1 MPLDK
6 YTHCVIP
13 QQEQSLSR
21 LNHPAGRERP
31 DRIKWPAGA
40 LCRINPRGHCA
51 VARSTRQDRTIGRER
66 SEIPSLH
73 RTPPLRARGA
83 RLGRRVPQLP
93 HLAAPSSSPRLAC
106 GFRFTPKAPA
116 SGQQWPPRQQEVEE
130 PGNLEGARVVGGE
143 EERWRDLLLTKAR
156 ATAAAAAGAGGTISW
171 AAIMRSSRRGRSGGR
186 ALGLRR

>member
-130 PGNLEGARVVGGE
+130 PGNLEGARVVGGRRRKVE
-143 EERWRDLLLTKAR
+143 RLAPDKSEGDCCGGGRSRRDHFLGCDHEVVSEREERR
-156 ATAAAAAGAGGTISW
+156 
-171 AAIMRSSRRGRSGGR
+171 
-186 ALGLRR
+186 